1 MSDVSNRVGSPPAT
15 LAADHRGREWEP
27 SQGSH
32 QELRAGI
39 VGVSGYSGMEL
50 ARILAVHSSF
60 TLSLVTTDKW
70 QGRRLGQFV
79 AVSRAA
85 AELTCLSHAAGQESF
100 KTLDVVFLCTP
111 AEASISLAPVTL
123 AAGTRVVDLS
133 GAFRLAADEYPSW
146 YGFEHGQPD
155 LLREAVYSM
164 PEAADMPAR
173 LRGAKLVSNPGCYPT
188 ASALSVLPLLRAG
201 LIEPDPIFIDAKS
214 GTTGAGRK
222 ASEDYSFSELADDF
236 RAYRVLRH
244 QHQPEIERVLA
255 LGGAPGAKV
264 TFTPHLLPIRR
275 GILAAAYCRLCA
287 GAGGSDPAQA
297 VKQAIASFA
306 EGKPFIHVVTPD
318 EVRLRAVVGTN
329 RVLLGA
335 SADAKRGVV
344 VSIAA
349 IDNLVKGAAGQ
360 AVQNANMMF
369 GLPETTGLLAL
380 AGHLP

>member
-1 MSDVSNRVGSPPAT
+1 MSDV
-15 LAADHRGREWEP
+15 L
-27 SQGSH
+27 Q
-32 QELRAGI
+32 LRAGI

-50 ARILAVHSSF
+50 ARILAVHPSF

-70 QGRRLGQFV
+70 QGKRLGQFV
-79 AVSRAA
+79 AGSGAA
-85 AELTCLSHAAGQESF
+85 AELTCLSHTAGQESF
-100 KTLDVVFLCTP
+100 KTLDVVFFCTP
-111 AEASISLAPVTL
+111 AEASIGLAPVAL

-173 LRGAKLVSNPGCYPT
+173 LRGAKLVSNPGCYPPAAAARPPRRRGPTLVPNPGFYPT

-244 QHQPEIERVLA
+244 QHQPEIERMLA

-275 GILAAAYCRLCA
+275 GILAAAYCRLRA
-287 GAGGSDPAQA
+287 GAGGSDPTQA
-297 VKQAIASFA
+297 VRQAIASFA

-318 EVRLRAVVGTN
+318 EVRLRAVVDRKST
-329 RVLLGA
+329 
-335 SADAKRGVV
+335 
-344 VSIAA
+344 
-349 IDNLVKGAAGQ
+349 
-360 AVQNANMMF
+360 
-369 GLPETTGLLAL
+369 
-380 AGHLP
+380 